1 MEIGSVARRATESD
15 GAEESED
22 TEALVSRIRAAE
34 LGMQLVA
41 IRSRALGIFSADLT
55 MQQVRVLLMLMAL
68 GDQSAHELAE
78 ALGVGA
84 TTLTGIVDR
93 LEARALVRRVPDPED
108 RRVRRIGL
116 AEQGRRML
124 AELQQVKHH
133 HQRRVFARLDRAD
146 LRKLAEAL
154 EALEAAAREEFA

>member
-1 MEIGSVARRATESD
+1 MARRATERD
-15 GAEESED
+15 EAEE
-22 TEALVSRIRAAE
+22 LVARIHAAE
-34 LGMQLVA
+34 LGMQQVA
-41 IRSRALGIFSADLT
+41 IRSRALGIFSSDLT

-84 TTLTGIVDR
+84 TTLTGLVDR

-116 AEQGRRML
+116 ADEGRRMF
-124 AELQQVKHH
+124 AELQQVKHD
-133 HQRRVFARLDRAD
+133 HQRRIFARLDRAD

-154 EALEAAAREEFA
+154 EALEAAAREEFG